1 MVLFKEYRERERAEG
16 STYRRSTQQASF
28 LTLGQPSRAPTTT
41 GKPCCQTLPTNTM
54 SGWHRREDHQYCGSK
69 PNHGEMHHPKD
80 EAGATWKKD
89 SKVCFPNYTEKD
101 REQKYVYVAEKMN
114 NDFEKR
120 RKFGQCFPQRK

>member
-1 MVLFKEYRERERAEG
+1 
-16 STYRRSTQQASF
+16 
-28 LTLGQPSRAPTTT
+28 
-41 GKPCCQTLPTNTM
+41 M